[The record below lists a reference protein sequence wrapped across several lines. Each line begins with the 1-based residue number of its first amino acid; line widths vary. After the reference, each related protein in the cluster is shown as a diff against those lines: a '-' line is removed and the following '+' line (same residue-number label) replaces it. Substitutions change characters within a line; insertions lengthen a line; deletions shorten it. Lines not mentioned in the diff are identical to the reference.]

1 MQARREGV
9 WAWIARS
16 AISVKSVPA
25 GPRLRLRTR
34 PHVISTRRASEKK
47 RQLQRRIRELPG
59 DV

>member
-9 WAWIARS
+9 WAWILVVRNLNEVRAGG
-16 AISVKSVPA
+16 PA
-25 GPRLRLRTR
+25 PEVTNPPTR
-34 PHVISTRRASEKK
+34 DLDRRASEKQ